1 MLKVLA
7 EYFQCGTISVDNKE
21 NKTLRYL
28 VNNKLD
34 IETKIIPHFLNYPL
48 VTSKKLNFNSFN
60 KAFDIFKKGEH
71 LTPEG
76 FSLIVSLKNEM
87 NKSRSFED
95 KFASSWSESN
105 NITLH
110 PAWVQ
115 GFADGEGSF
124 GAHLTI
130 NNRSRV
136 ENVLEVQIKTDFNIS
151 QNIYDIAVMHYIQ
164 KFFNNKGFIT
174 PKLKDM
180 TNLEEVLSSGKIA
193 SKYVLS
199 DNNLIIEFFDKY
211 PLLTSKQLDFL
222 DFKNFVFLKNSKKH
236 LTKEGFVEM
245 LNLIEGM
252 NTGRFGITK
261 RKKTII
267 PEWNNDTKVIIK

>member
-1 MLKVLA
+1 
-7 EYFQCGTISVDNKE
+7 
-21 NKTLRYL
+21 
-28 VNNKLD
+28 
-34 IETKIIPHFLNYPL
+34 
-48 VTSKKLNFNSFN
+48 
-60 KAFDIFKKGEH
+60 
-71 LTPEG
+71 
-76 FSLIVSLKNEM
+76 M

-105 NITLH
+105 NISLQ

-151 QNIYDIAVMHYIQ
+151 QNIYDIAVNYIQ

-261 RKKTII
+261 RKKIII